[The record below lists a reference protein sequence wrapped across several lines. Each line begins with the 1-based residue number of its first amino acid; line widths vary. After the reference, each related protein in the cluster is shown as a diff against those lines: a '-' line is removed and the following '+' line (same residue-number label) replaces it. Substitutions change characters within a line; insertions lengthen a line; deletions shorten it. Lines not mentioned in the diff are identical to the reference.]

1 MTLRAFL
8 VSILCATLFA
18 CANAPT
24 QNAVAGD
31 DSNRTGAE
39 AEAPK
44 MRCVREKVTGFRL
57 KGKRICTT
65 VSD

>member
-1 MTLRAFL
+1 MTLRVFL
-8 VSILCATLFA
+8 VSVLSATLLA
-18 CANAPT
+18 CANAPS
-24 QNAVAGD
+24 QDAAAGD
-31 DSNRTGAE
+31 DLNAASAD
-39 AEAPK
+39 AEAPR